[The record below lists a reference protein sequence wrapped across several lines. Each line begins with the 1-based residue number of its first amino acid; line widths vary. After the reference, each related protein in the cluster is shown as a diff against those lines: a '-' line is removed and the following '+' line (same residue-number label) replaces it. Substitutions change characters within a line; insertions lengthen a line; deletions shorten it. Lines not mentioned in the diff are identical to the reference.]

1 MRAERQ
7 KIKLLQDGEA
17 DETDIML
24 ARAKYRGTSQEYTSF
39 SKAMDLPQQRQRVT
53 IDGLENIGV
62 GKWKIPIDKV
72 VRSGIIRDKRIV
84 EGIENGE
91 ITNLLNSEK
100 QKPHILGSDMYD
112 PAKHKS
118 YFIIS
123 EEELQ
128 SIINKY
134 YGTGE
139 VKIKENGQIK
149 EILSVKDNIG
159 VCVDIDGNFIEETNR
174 MTIHYSK
181 KRTHIVPTKRR
192 K

>member
-1 MRAERQ
+1 
-7 KIKLLQDGEA
+7 
-17 DETDIML
+17 
-24 ARAKYRGTSQEYTSF
+24 
-39 SKAMDLPQQRQRVT
+39 
-53 IDGLENIGV
+53 
-62 GKWKIPIDKV
+62 
-72 VRSGIIRDKRIV
+72 
-84 EGIENGE
+84 
-91 ITNLLNSEK
+91 
-100 QKPHILGSDMYD
+100 MYD